1 MLEFL
6 LALLAGILGALA
18 VRTFEWLLDRAE
30 IVTPLFAFLV
40 SFGAAA
46 GFSERVAPPPSSRS
60 PFSSSRHRSNR

>member
-30 IVTPLFAFLV
+30 T
-40 SFGAAA
+40 
-46 GFSERVAPPPSSRS
+46 
-60 PFSSSRHRSNR
+60 